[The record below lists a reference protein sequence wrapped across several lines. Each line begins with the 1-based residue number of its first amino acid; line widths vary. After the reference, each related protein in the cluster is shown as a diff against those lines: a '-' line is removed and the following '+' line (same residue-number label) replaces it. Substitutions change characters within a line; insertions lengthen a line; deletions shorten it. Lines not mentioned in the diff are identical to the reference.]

1 MRYTNEFGL
10 FVDQAQPVNRTFAAL
25 MIKNEQHRKILN
37 RQPVIIWVDSI
48 ALLWFDWEVLSN

>member
-10 FVDQAQPVNRTFAAL
+10 FVDQAQPINRTFAAL
-25 MIKNEQHRKILN
+25 MIKNTEHRKVLN